1 MNYLLRGI
9 GVLATVGT
17 LSLLAFSLPSGGEAR
32 GDGGDDLMPRLT
44 HQAWQQECAS
54 CHLAYSPALLP
65 RASWRR
71 MMGGLEQHFGE
82 NASLDPAT
90 QADILRFLEANAAD
104 SGRSRMGDKVM
115 QRMDTNADAAAHHR
129 NPLVREEARRG
140 AARDLD
146 TQVGGLGRQLRGV
159 PPAGGKGRVR
169 RGHGQDSEMKRR
181 DAHPAG

>member
-1 MNYLLRGI
+1 MNYVLRGI

-44 HQAWQQECAS
+44 HKAWQQECAS

-65 RASWRR
+65 RASWQR

-115 QRMDTNADAAAHHR
+115 QRMDKNATPLRITETRWFVKKHDEVPRATWTRKSVGSAANCAACHR
-129 NPLVREEARRG
+129 QAEKDVFDEDTVRI
-140 AARDLD
+140 
-146 TQVGGLGRQLRGV
+146 
-159 PPAGGKGRVR
+159 PK
-169 RGHGQDSEMKRR
+169 
-181 DAHPAG
+181 

>member
-17 LSLLAFSLPSGGEAR
+17 FSLLAFSLPSGGEAR
-32 GDGGDDLMPRLT
+32 GDSGADDVMPRLT
-44 HQAWQQECAS
+44 HRAWQQECAS

-65 RASWRR
+65 RASWQRV
-71 MMGGLEQHFGE
+71 MGGLDRHFGE

-115 QRMDTNADAAAHHR
+115 QLMDTNVAPLRITETRWFVGKHDEVPRATWSRKSVGSAANCAACHR
-129 NPLVREEARRG
+129 QAEKGIFNEHDVRI
-140 AARDLD
+140 
-146 TQVGGLGRQLRGV
+146 
-159 PPAGGKGRVR
+159 PK
-169 RGHGQDSEMKRR
+169 
-181 DAHPAG
+181 

>member
-17 LSLLAFSLPSGGEAR
+17 FSLLAFSLPSGGEAR
-32 GDGGDDLMPRLT
+32 GDSGADDVMPRLT
-44 HQAWQQECAS
+44 HKAWQQECAS

-65 RASWRR
+65 RASWQRV
-71 MMGGLEQHFGE
+71 MGGLDRHFGE

-115 QRMDTNADAAAHHR
+115 QRMDTNVASLRITETRWFVGKHDEVPRATWSRKSVGSAANCAACHR
-129 NPLVREEARRG
+129 QAEKGVFDDDTVRI
-140 AARDLD
+140 
-146 TQVGGLGRQLRGV
+146 
-159 PPAGGKGRVR
+159 PK
-169 RGHGQDSEMKRR
+169 
-181 DAHPAG
+181 

>member
-1 MNYLLRGI
+1 MNYVLRGI

-17 LSLLAFSLPSGGEAR
+17 LSMLAFSLPSGGEAR
-32 GDGGDDLMPRLT
+32 GDGGGEDLMPRLT
-44 HQAWQQECAS
+44 HKAWQQECAS

-115 QRMDTNADAAAHHR
+115 RRMGANEAPLRITETRWFVKKHDEVPRATWARKSVGSAANCAACHRQAEKGVFDEDT
-129 NPLVREEARRG
+129 VRI
-140 AARDLD
+140 
-146 TQVGGLGRQLRGV
+146 
-159 PPAGGKGRVR
+159 PK
-169 RGHGQDSEMKRR
+169 
-181 DAHPAG
+181 